1 MTMQLT
7 ERLNQ
12 CALTLN
18 DGRLLALLSAGDAV
32 AQELKYHPGC
42 LVALYNRER
51 AHVNAEKSANQ
62 VQYKK

>member
-32 AQELKYHPGC
+32 AQDPKYHPGC
-42 LVALYNRER
+42 LVTL
-51 AHVNAEKSANQ
+51 
-62 VQYKK
+62 